1 MMKTTLITTFAIAVM
16 VFAFNPSISMASEE
30 SNEMTRK
37 VLTEPLK
44 WLDCLG
50 PNKTV
55 DECNQDIKDAF
66 SENES
71 SGNGSE
77 RETADSGD
85 EGSTS
90 AAGATEQ

>member
-1 MMKTTLITTFAIAVM
+1 
-16 VFAFNPSISMASEE
+16 MASEE
-30 SNEMTRK
+30 SNEMSKK

-44 WLDCLG
+44 WIDCLAPG
-50 PNKTV
+50 KPVAK
-55 DECNQDIKDAF
+55 CNQDIKDAF

-71 SGNGSE
+71 NDNGSE

-90 AAGATEQ
+90 AASADEQ